1 MWNNNSIHV
10 AVMKQFLVKN
20 QERLQMVL
28 ALPMSND
35 VKWCSGVIIVKT

>member
-1 MWNNNSIHV
+1 MFLKPNQWGMQENL
-10 AVMKQFLVKN
+10 LVKN